1 MSNFWNYAK
10 NRFIYDTLFTGNGK
24 TAEQLRAEKEFSDEV
39 DANIERRLKMSDEEL
54 AEEDAFLDAYFAR
67 QEEQSAINEEINNR
81 REAKEFINYLI
92 GSLLVCIPLGYLVY
106 EKEASQVYDEVT
118 YLKIEPSL
126 MGYWEYLSH
135 PSMTGIIA
143 FIIIIGIM
151 MSILRVVYAFSPL
164 NKHVTIMNQDLSK

>member
-1 MSNFWNYAK
+1 MSGFWNYAK

-39 DANIERRLKMSDEEL
+39 DANIERRLKMSDEER
-54 AEEDAFLDAYFAR
+54 AAEDAFLDAYFAR
-67 QEEQSAINEEINNR
+67 QEEELARGRVIYNAR
-81 REAKEFINYLI
+81 KAKEFIQYLI
-92 GSLLVCIPLGYLVY
+92 ASLLVCIPLGYLAY

-126 MGYWEYLSH
+126 AGYWEYLSH

-143 FIIIIGIM
+143 FIIIIRLM
-151 MSILRVVYAFSPL
+151 MLVLKVLYAFSPF
-164 NKHVTIMNQDLSK
+164 NDHVTIMNQDLGK